1 MKSLVNTQK
10 QEQFKKFMAKDS
22 SFLKKIVGGGDGEDK
37 INYPNDKIKI

>member
-22 SFLKKIVGGGDGEDK
+22 SFLKKIIGGDDEDK
-37 INYPNDKIKI
+37 VRYPKDKIKF